1 MSSVRFEAVLVPR
14 KTHRRLVLS
23 SGCAAELIGTILILG
38 LPVVPFLKAAF
49 GCVWILSGAAE
60 LMRYRRAMSRIDRIR
75 MDADGGVDGFDRNGN
90 RFPLRLLAGSTLLER
105 AAWFRL
111 RFADGLDY
119 GELMTGN
126 AATDEQWRRLQLIWR
141 QQGSAFGRLPG
152 S

>member
-14 KTHRRLVLS
+14 KAHRRLVLS
-23 SGCAAELIGTILILG
+23 SGCAALLIGTILILS
-38 LPVVPFLKAAF
+38 LPAVAFLKTAF

-60 LMRYRRAMSRIDRIR
+60 LTRYRRAMSRIDRIR
-75 MDADGGVDGFDRNGN
+75 MDADGGVDGFDRTGN
-90 RFPLRLLAGSTLLER
+90 RYPLRLLAGSIMLER

-111 RFADGLDY
+111 RFGDGLDY

-126 AATDEQWRRLQLIWR
+126 AATSEQWRRLQLIWR
-141 QQGSAFGRLPG
+141 QHASTFGRLPG